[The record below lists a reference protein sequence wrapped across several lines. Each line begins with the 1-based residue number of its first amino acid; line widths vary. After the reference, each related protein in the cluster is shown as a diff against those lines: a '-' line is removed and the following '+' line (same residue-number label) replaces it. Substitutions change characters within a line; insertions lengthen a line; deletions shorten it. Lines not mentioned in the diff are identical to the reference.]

1 MYEERGYR
9 EREIPELILTKNLA
23 GMEIDP
29 RAAQIAELA
38 LAMCARE
45 HDRRFFRRGV
55 RADVAVLSSIP
66 LGEDE
71 LPGNKKLAEE
81 LSHLGE
87 IR

>member
-1 MYEERGYR
+1 MRLR
-9 EREIPELILTKNLA
+9 SRSWRLP
-23 GMEIDP
+23 
-29 RAAQIAELA
+29 
-38 LAMCARE
+38 CARE

-55 RADVAVLSSIP
+55 RADVAVLSGIP

-87 IR
+87 IGSLLNPSEDEIDELQGCRRELFR